1 MSKMVKC
8 KVCGKEISKGAK
20 CPNCGKDSRCFV
32 SRHKVLTVICG
43 LVIIGALGSV
53 TGGNSNN
60 KISDNKQT
68 SVSVEDSDS
77 KQTSVSVENS
87 DSKQTSVSNENS
99 NKKQMEPELNISASE
114 LINAY
119 KENEVKADKMYKG
132 KIVEVNG
139 IVDGINSGIDDKA
152 IVILSDGD
160 EFSFNNI
167 QCCIDDENQDKACEL
182 EKGQNVTIIGEASGE
197 IAGTPFIKDCKIK

>member
-8 KVCGKEISKGAK
+8 KVCGNEISKGAK

-32 SRHKVLTVICG
+32 SRHKVLTVIGG

-68 SVSVEDSDS
+68 SVSVE
-77 KQTSVSVENS
+77 NS
-87 DSKQTSVSNENS
+87 DSKQTSVSTENS
-99 NKKQMEPELNISASE
+99 NKKQMEPELNISATE

-119 KENEVKADKMYKG
+119 KENEIKADKMYKG

-139 IVDGINSGIDDKA
+139 IVDAIDSGIDDKA
-152 IVILSDGD
+152 IVRLSNGD
-160 EFSFNNI
+160 EFSFDNV

-182 EKGQNVTIIGEASGE
+182 EKGENVIIVGEADGE

>member
-32 SRHKVLTVICG
+32 SRHKVLTVIGG
-43 LVIIGALGSV
+43 LVIIGALGNIV
-53 TGGNSNN
+53 EGNSNN
-60 KISDNKQT
+60 KI
-68 SVSVEDSDS
+68 
-77 KQTSVSVENS
+77 S
-87 DSKQTSVSNENS
+87 DSKQTSVSNEIENT

-132 KIVEVNG
+132 RIVEVNG
-139 IVDGINSGIDDKA
+139 IVDKIDSDISDKA
-152 IVILSDGD
+152 VVRLSDGD
-160 EFSFNNI
+160 EFTFYNI
-167 QCCIDDENQDKACEL
+167 SCYVDNDNQDKACEL
-182 EKGQNVTIIGEASGE
+182 KKGQNVTIVGVADGE
-197 IAGTPFIKDCKIK
+197 IVGEPSIKDCKIK

>member
-32 SRHKVLTVICG
+32 SRHKVLTVIGG

-60 KISDNKQT
+60 KISD
-68 SVSVEDSDS
+68 S

-87 DSKQTSVSNENS
+87 DSKQTSVSNKNS
-99 NKKQMEPELNISASE
+99 NKKQMEPELSISATE

-119 KENEVKADKMYKG
+119 NENEVKADKMYKG

-139 IVDGINSGIDDKA
+139 IVDGIDSDMDDKA
-152 IVILSDGD
+152 VVRLSDGD
-160 EFSFNNI
+160 KFSIYTVSCYIDNN
-167 QCCIDDENQDKACEL
+167 NQDKACEL
-182 EKGQNVTIIGEASGE
+182 KKGQNVTIVGKADGEVIGQ
-197 IAGTPFIKDCKIK
+197 PCIKDCKIK

>member
-32 SRHKVLTVICG
+32 SRHKVLTVIGG
-43 LVIIGALGSV
+43 LVIIAALGSI

-60 KISDNKQT
+60 KISDSKQTNVSVEDSNKQT
-68 SVSVEDSDS
+68 SVS
-77 KQTSVSVENS
+77 T
-87 DSKQTSVSNENS
+87 ENS
-99 NKKQMEPELNISASE
+99 NKKQMEPELNISATE

-119 KENEVKADKMYKG
+119 KENEIKADKMYKG

-139 IVDGINSGIDDKA
+139 IVDAIDSGIDDKA
-152 IVILSDGD
+152 IVRLSDGD
-160 EFSFNNI
+160 EFSFYNVH
-167 QCCIDDENQDKACEL
+167 CYIDDENQDKACEL
-182 EKGQNVTIIGEASGE
+182 KKGENVTIIGKEDGE
-197 IAGTPFIKDCKIK
+197 IAGQPCIKNCKIK

>member
-32 SRHKVLTVICG
+32 SRHKVLTVIGG
-43 LVIIGALGSV
+43 LVIIGVLGSI

-60 KISDNKQT
+60 KISD
-68 SVSVEDSDS
+68 S
-77 KQTSVSVENS
+77 KQTSVSIENS

-99 NKKQMEPELNISASE
+99 NKKQMEPELNISAAE

-119 KENEVKADKMYKG
+119 KENEVKADKIYKG

-139 IVDGINSGIDDKA
+139 IVDAIDSGIDDKA
-152 IVILSDGD
+152 VIRLSDGD
-160 EFSFNNI
+160 EFSFYNVH
-167 QCCIDDENQDKACEL
+167 CYIDDENQDKACEL
-182 EKGQNVTIIGEASGE
+182 KKGENVTIIGKEDGE
-197 IAGTPFIKDCKIK
+197 IAGQPCIKNCKIK

>member
-60 KISDNKQT
+60 KISDSKQT

-77 KQTSVSVENS
+77 KQTSVSN
-87 DSKQTSVSNENS
+87 KNS
-99 NKKQMEPELNISASE
+99 NKKQMEPELNILASE

-152 IVILSDGD
+152 IVILSNGD
-160 EFSFNNI
+160 EFSFDNV
-167 QCCIDDENQDKACEL
+167 QCCIDNDNQDKACEL
-182 EKGQNVTIIGEASGE
+182 EKGQNVKIVGRADGE

>member
-60 KISDNKQT
+60 KISDSKQT
-68 SVSVEDSDS
+68 SVSVEDSN
-77 KQTSVSVENS
+77 KQTNVS
-87 DSKQTSVSNENS
+87 TENS
-99 NKKQMEPELNISASE
+99 NKKQMEPELNISATE

-119 KENEVKADKMYKG
+119 KENEIKADKMYKS

-152 IVILSDGD
+152 IVILSNGD
-160 EFSFNNI
+160 EFSFDNV

-182 EKGQNVTIIGEASGE
+182 KKGENVTIIGKADGE

>member
-1 MSKMVKC
+1 MSKMIKC

-32 SRHKVLTVICG
+32 SRHKVLTVIGG
-43 LVIIGALGSV
+43 LVIIGALGSI

-68 SVSVEDSDS
+68 SVSVE
-77 KQTSVSVENS
+77 NS
-87 DSKQTSVSNENS
+87 DSKQTSASNENS
-99 NKKQMEPELNISASE
+99 NKKQMEPELNISATE

-119 KENEVKADKMYKG
+119 KENEIKADKMYKG

-139 IVDGINSGIDDKA
+139 IVDAIDSGIDDKA
-152 IVILSDGD
+152 IVRLSDGD
-160 EFSFNNI
+160 EFSFDNV

-182 EKGQNVTIIGEASGE
+182 KKGENVIIIGKADGE

>member
-32 SRHKVLTVICG
+32 RRHKVLTVIGG
-43 LVIIGALGSV
+43 LVIIGALGSI

-68 SVSVEDSDS
+68 SVSVE
-77 KQTSVSVENS
+77 NS
-87 DSKQTSVSNENS
+87 DSKQTSASNENS
-99 NKKQMEPELNISASE
+99 NKKQMEPELNISATE

-119 KENEVKADKMYKG
+119 KENEIKADKMYKG

-139 IVDGINSGIDDKA
+139 IVDAIDSGIDDKA
-152 IVILSDGD
+152 IVRLSDGD
-160 EFSFNNI
+160 EFSFDNV

-182 EKGQNVTIIGEASGE
+182 KKGENVTIIGKADGE

>member
-20 CPNCGKDSRCFV
+20 CPNCGKDSRCFF

-43 LVIIGALGSV
+43 LVVIGALGSV

-60 KISDNKQT
+60 KISDSKQT
-68 SVSVEDSDS
+68 SVSVEDS
-77 KQTSVSVENS
+77 N
-87 DSKQTSVSNENS
+87 KQTSVSNENS
-99 NKKQMEPELNISASE
+99 NKKQMEPELSISATE

-119 KENEVKADKMYKG
+119 NENEVKADKMYKG

-139 IVDGINSGIDDKA
+139 IVDGIDSDMDDKA
-152 IVILSDGD
+152 VVRLSDGD
-160 EFSFNNI
+160 KFSI
-167 QCCIDDENQDKACEL
+167 YTVSCYIDDENQDNACEL
-182 EKGQNVTIIGEASGE
+182 KKGENVIIIGEADGE
-197 IAGTPFIKDCKIK
+197 IIGEPVIKNCKIK

>member
-32 SRHKVLTVICG
+32 SRHKVLTVIGG

-60 KISDNKQT
+60 KISDSKQT
-68 SVSVEDSDS
+68 SVSVEDSN
-77 KQTSVSVENS
+77 KQTNVS
-87 DSKQTSVSNENS
+87 TENS
-99 NKKQMEPELNISASE
+99 NKKQMEPELNISATE

-119 KENEVKADKMYKG
+119 NENEVKADKMYKG

-139 IVDGINSGIDDKA
+139 IVDAIDSGIDDKA
-152 IVILSDGD
+152 VVRLSDGD
-160 EFSFNNI
+160 EFSFDKVS
-167 QCCIDDENQDKACEL
+167 CYIDNDNQNKACEL
-182 EKGQNVTIIGEASGE
+182 EKGQNVTIIGKADGE
-197 IAGTPFIKDCKIK
+197 VIGRPQIKDCKIK

>member
-32 SRHKVLTVICG
+32 SRYKVLTVIGG
-43 LVIIGALGSV
+43 LVIIGALGSI

-60 KISDNKQT
+60 KISDSKQT
-68 SVSVEDSDS
+68 SVSVEDSN
-77 KQTSVSVENS
+77 KQTNAS
-87 DSKQTSVSNENS
+87 TENS
-99 NKKQMEPELNISASE
+99 NKKQMEPELNISATE

-119 KENEVKADKMYKG
+119 KENEIKADKMYKG

-139 IVDGINSGIDDKA
+139 IVDAIDSGIDDKA
-152 IVILSDGD
+152 IVRLSDGD
-160 EFSFNNI
+160 EFSIYNVY
-167 QCCIDDENQDKACEL
+167 CHIDNDNQNKACEL
-182 EKGQNVTIIGEASGE
+182 KKGENVIIIGKADGE
-197 IAGTPFIKDCKIK
+197 IAGEPVIKDCKIK

>member
-43 LVIIGALGSV
+43 LVIIGALGSI

-60 KISDNKQT
+60 KISD
-68 SVSVEDSDS
+68 S
-77 KQTSVSVENS
+77 KQTNVSIENS
-87 DSKQTSVSNENS
+87 DSKQTSVSDENS
-99 NKKQMEPELNISASE
+99 NKKQMEPELNISATE

-119 KENEVKADKMYKG
+119 NENEVKADKMYKG

-139 IVDGINSGIDDKA
+139 IVDGIDSGIDDKA
-152 IVILSDGD
+152 IVRLSDGD
-160 EFSFNNI
+160 EFSFDNV

-182 EKGQNVTIIGEASGE
+182 KKGDNVKIIGKADGE

>member
-32 SRHKVLTVICG
+32 SRHKVLTVIGG

-60 KISDNKQT
+60 KISD
-68 SVSVEDSDS
+68 S
-77 KQTSVSVENS
+77 KQTSVSIENS

-99 NKKQMEPELNISASE
+99 NKKQMEPELSISATE

-119 KENEVKADKMYKG
+119 KENEIKADKMYKG

-139 IVDGINSGIDDKA
+139 IVDAIDSGIDDKA
-152 IVILSDGD
+152 IVRLSDGD
-160 EFSFNNI
+160 EFSFDNV

-182 EKGQNVTIIGEASGE
+182 KKGENVMIIGKADGE

>member
-32 SRHKVLTVICG
+32 SRHKVLTVIGG
-43 LVIIGALGSV
+43 LVIIGVLGSV

-60 KISDNKQT
+60 KI
-68 SVSVEDSDS
+68 SDS

-99 NKKQMEPELNISASE
+99 NKKQMEPELNISATE

-119 KENEVKADKMYKG
+119 KENEIKADKMYKG

-139 IVDGINSGIDDKA
+139 IVDAIDSGIDDKA
-152 IVILSDGD
+152 IVRLSDGD
-160 EFSFNNI
+160 EFSFDNV

-182 EKGQNVTIIGEASGE
+182 KKGENVKIIGKADGE

>member
-32 SRHKVLTVICG
+32 SRHKVLTVIAG
-43 LVIIGALGSV
+43 LVIIGALGSI

-60 KISDNKQT
+60 KISD
-68 SVSVEDSDS
+68 S
-77 KQTSVSVENS
+77 KQTSVSIENS

-99 NKKQMEPELNISASE
+99 NKKQMEPELNISATE

-119 KENEVKADKMYKG
+119 KENEIKADKMYKG

-139 IVDGINSGIDDKA
+139 IVDAIDSGIDDKA
-152 IVILSDGD
+152 IVRLSDGD
-160 EFSFNNI
+160 EFSFDNV

-182 EKGQNVTIIGEASGE
+182 KKGENVTIIGKADGE

>member
-60 KISDNKQT
+60 KISD
-68 SVSVEDSDS
+68 S

-87 DSKQTSVSNENS
+87 DDKQTSASIDENSNKKQMDENS
-99 NKKQMEPELNISASE
+99 NKKQMEPELSISATE

-119 KENEVKADKMYKG
+119 NENEVKADKMYKG

-139 IVDGINSGIDDKA
+139 IVDGIDSGIDDKA
-152 IVILSDGD
+152 IVRLSNGD
-160 EFSFNNI
+160 EFSFDNV
-167 QCCIDDENQDKACEL
+167 QCCIDDENQNNACEL
-182 EKGQNVTIIGEASGE
+182 KKGENVIIIGKADGE

>member
-32 SRHKVLTVICG
+32 SRHKVLTVIGG

-60 KISDNKQT
+60 KI
-68 SVSVEDSDS
+68 SDS

-99 NKKQMEPELNISASE
+99 NKKQMEPELNISATE

-119 KENEVKADKMYKG
+119 KENEVKADKIYKG

-139 IVDGINSGIDDKA
+139 IVDAIDSGIDDKA
-152 IVILSDGD
+152 VIRLSDGD
-160 EFSFNNI
+160 EFSFYNVH
-167 QCCIDDENQDKACEL
+167 CYIDDENQDKACEL
-182 EKGQNVTIIGEASGE
+182 KKGENVTIIGKEDGE
-197 IAGTPFIKDCKIK
+197 IAGQPCIKNCKIK

>member
-32 SRHKVLTVICG
+32 SRHKVLTVIGG
-43 LVIIGALGSV
+43 LVIIGALGSI

-68 SVSVEDSDS
+68 SI
-77 KQTSVSVENS
+77 SVENS

-99 NKKQMEPELNISASE
+99 NKKQMEPELNISATE

-139 IVDGINSGIDDKA
+139 IVDGIDSDIDDKA
-152 IVILSDGD
+152 VVRLSDGD
-160 EFSFNNI
+160 EFSI
-167 QCCIDDENQDKACEL
+167 YTVSCYIDDENQDKACEL
-182 EKGQNVTIIGEASGE
+182 KKGENVTIIGKADGE
-197 IAGTPFIKDCKIK
+197 IAGTPVIKDCKIK

>member
-8 KVCGKEISKGAK
+8 KICGKEISKGAK

-32 SRHKVLTVICG
+32 SRHKVLTVIGG
-43 LVIIGALGSV
+43 LVIIGALGSI

-60 KISDNKQT
+60 KISD
-68 SVSVEDSDS
+68 S
-77 KQTSVSVENS
+77 KQTSVSIENS

-99 NKKQMEPELNISASE
+99 NKKQMEPELSMSASE

-139 IVDGINSGIDDKA
+139 IVDGIDSYMNDKA
-152 IVILSDGD
+152 VVTLSDGD
-160 EFSFNNI
+160 EFSI
-167 QCCIDDENQDKACEL
+167 YTVSCYIDNDNQDKACEL
-182 EKGQNVTIIGEASGE
+182 KKGENITTIGKADGEVIGQPS
-197 IAGTPFIKDCKIK
+197 IKDCKIK

>member
-32 SRHKVLTVICG
+32 SRHKVLTVIGG
-43 LVIIGALGSV
+43 LVIIGALGSI
-53 TGGNSNN
+53 TGGNSDN
-60 KISDNKQT
+60 KI
-68 SVSVEDSDS
+68 SDS
-77 KQTSVSVENS
+77 KQTSVSIENS
-87 DSKQTSVSNENS
+87 DDKQTSVSTENS
-99 NKKQMEPELNISASE
+99 NKKQMEPELNISATE

-139 IVDGINSGIDDKA
+139 IVDGIDSDMDDKA
-152 IVILSDGD
+152 VVRLSDGD
-160 EFSFNNI
+160 EFSIYNVS
-167 QCCIDDENQDKACEL
+167 CYIDNDNQNKACEL
-182 EKGQNVTIIGEASGE
+182 KKGQSVTIVGEADGAIIGE
-197 IAGTPFIKDCKIK
+197 PVIKNCKIK

>member
-60 KISDNKQT
+60 KISD
-68 SVSVEDSDS
+68 S

-87 DSKQTSVSNENS
+87 DDKQTSVSNENS
-99 NKKQMEPELNISASE
+99 NKKQMEPELSISATE

-119 KENEVKADKMYKG
+119 NENEVKADKMYKG
-132 KIVEVNG
+132 KIIEVNG
-139 IVDGINSGIDDKA
+139 IVDGIDSDMDDKA
-152 IVILSDGD
+152 VVRLSDGD
-160 EFSFNNI
+160 EFSI
-167 QCCIDDENQDKACEL
+167 YTVSCSIDDENQDKACEL
-182 EKGQNVTIIGEASGE
+182 KKGENVTIIGKADGE
-197 IAGTPFIKDCKIK
+197 VIGMPFIKDCKIK

>member
-43 LVIIGALGSV
+43 LVIIGALGSI

-60 KISDNKQT
+60 KISD
-68 SVSVEDSDS
+68 S
-77 KQTSVSVENS
+77 KQTNVSVENS
-87 DSKQTSVSNENS
+87 DSKQTSASNENS
-99 NKKQMEPELNISASE
+99 NKKQMEPELSISAAE

-119 KENEVKADKMYKG
+119 KENEVKADKMYKD

-139 IVDGINSGIDDKA
+139 IVDAVDSGIDDKA
-152 IVILSDGD
+152 VVRLSDGD
-160 EFSFNNI
+160 EFSFYNVH
-167 QCCIDDENQDKACEL
+167 CYIDDENQDKACEL
-182 EKGQNVTIIGEASGE
+182 KKGENVTIIGKEDGE
-197 IAGTPFIKDCKIK
+197 IAGQPCIKDCKIK

>member
-20 CPNCGKDSRCFV
+20 CPNCVKDSRCFF
-32 SRHKVLTVICG
+32 SRHKVLTVIGG
-43 LVIIGALGSV
+43 LVIIAALGSI

-60 KISDNKQT
+60 KISD
-68 SVSVEDSDS
+68 S
-77 KQTSVSVENS
+77 KQISVSVENS

-99 NKKQMEPELNISASE
+99 NKKQMEPELSISATE

-119 KENEVKADKMYKG
+119 NENEVKADKMYKG

-139 IVDGINSGIDDKA
+139 IVDGIDSDMDDKA
-152 IVILSDGD
+152 VVRLSDGD
-160 EFSFNNI
+160 KFSI
-167 QCCIDDENQDKACEL
+167 YTVSCYIDDENKDNACEL
-182 EKGQNVTIIGEASGE
+182 KKGENVTIIGKADGE
-197 IAGTPFIKDCKIK
+197 IIGEPVIKDCKIK

>member
-32 SRHKVLTVICG
+32 SRHKVLTVIGG
-43 LVIIGALGSV
+43 LVIIGALGSI

-60 KISDNKQT
+60 KI
-68 SVSVEDSDS
+68 SDS
-77 KQTSVSVENS
+77 KQTSVSVENG

-99 NKKQMEPELNISASE
+99 NKKQMEPELNISATE

-119 KENEVKADKMYKG
+119 KENEIKADKMYKG

-139 IVDGINSGIDDKA
+139 IVDAIDSGIDDKA
-152 IVILSDGD
+152 IVRLSDGD
-160 EFSFNNI
+160 EFSFDNV

-182 EKGQNVTIIGEASGE
+182 KKGENVTIIGKADGE
-197 IAGTPFIKDCKIK
+197 IAGTPFIKD

>member
-32 SRHKVLTVICG
+32 SRHKVLTVIGG

-60 KISDNKQT
+60 KISDN
-68 SVSVEDSDS
+68 

-99 NKKQMEPELNISASE
+99 NKKQMEPELNISATE

-139 IVDGINSGIDDKA
+139 IVDGIDSDMDDKA
-152 IVILSDGD
+152 VVRLSDGD
-160 EFSFNNI
+160 EFSFDNV

-197 IAGTPFIKDCKIK
+197 IVGTPFIKDCKIK

>member
-32 SRHKVLTVICG
+32 SRHKVLTVIGG
-43 LVIIGALGSV
+43 LVIIAALGSI

-60 KISDNKQT
+60 KI
-68 SVSVEDSDS
+68 SDS

-99 NKKQMEPELNISASE
+99 NKKQMEPELSISATE

-119 KENEVKADKMYKG
+119 KENEIKADKMYKG

-139 IVDGINSGIDDKA
+139 IVDAIDSGIDDKA
-152 IVILSDGD
+152 IVRLSDGD
-160 EFSFNNI
+160 EFSFDNV

-182 EKGQNVTIIGEASGE
+182 KKGENVTIIGKADGE

>member
-20 CPNCGKDSRCFV
+20 CPNCGKDSRCFF
-32 SRHKVLTVICG
+32 SRHKVLTVIGG
-43 LVIIGALGSV
+43 LVIIAALGSI

-60 KISDNKQT
+60 KI
-68 SVSVEDSDS
+68 SDS

-99 NKKQMEPELNISASE
+99 NKKQMEPELSISATE

-119 KENEVKADKMYKG
+119 NENEVKADKMYKG

-139 IVDGINSGIDDKA
+139 IVDGIDSDMDDKA
-152 IVILSDGD
+152 VVRLSDGD
-160 EFSFNNI
+160 KFSI
-167 QCCIDDENQDKACEL
+167 YTVSCYIDDENQDNACEL
-182 EKGQNVTIIGEASGE
+182 KKGENVTIIGKADGE
-197 IAGTPFIKDCKIK
+197 IIGEPVIKDCKIK

>member
-32 SRHKVLTVICG
+32 SRHKVLTVIGG
-43 LVIIGALGSV
+43 LVIIGALGSI

-60 KISDNKQT
+60 KI
-68 SVSVEDSDS
+68 SDS

-99 NKKQMEPELNISASE
+99 NKKQMEPELNISATE

-119 KENEVKADKMYKG
+119 KENEIKADKMYKG

-139 IVDGINSGIDDKA
+139 IVDAIDSGIDDKA
-152 IVILSDGD
+152 IVRLSDGD
-160 EFSFNNI
+160 EFSFDNV

-182 EKGQNVTIIGEASGE
+182 KKGENVTIIGKADGE

>member
-60 KISDNKQT
+60 KISDSKQT
-68 SVSVEDSDS
+68 SASVEDS
-77 KQTSVSVENS
+77 N
-87 DSKQTSVSNENS
+87 KQTSVSNENS
-99 NKKQMEPELNISASE
+99 NKKQMDENSNKKQMEPELSISATE

-119 KENEVKADKMYKG
+119 EENEVKADKMYKG

-139 IVDGINSGIDDKA
+139 IVDGIDSDMDDKA
-152 IVILSDGD
+152 VVRLSDGD
-160 EFSFNNI
+160 EFSI
-167 QCCIDDENQDKACEL
+167 YTVSCRIDDENQDKACEL
-182 EKGQNVTIIGEASGE
+182 EKGQNVTIVGEADGE
-197 IAGTPFIKDCKIK
+197 VIGMPFIKDCKIK

>member
-60 KISDNKQT
+60 KISD
-68 SVSVEDSDS
+68 S

-99 NKKQMEPELNISASE
+99 NKKQMEPELSISATE

-119 KENEVKADKMYKG
+119 KENEVKADKIYKG

-139 IVDGINSGIDDKA
+139 IVDAIDSGIDDKA
-152 IVILSDGD
+152 VVRLSDGD
-160 EFSFNNI
+160 EFSFYNVH
-167 QCCIDDENQDKACEL
+167 CYIDNDNQNKACEL
-182 EKGQNVTIIGEASGE
+182 KKGENVTIVGKADGE
-197 IAGTPFIKDCKIK
+197 IAGQPCIKDCKIK

>member
-32 SRHKVLTVICG
+32 SRHKVLTVIAG
-43 LVIIGALGSV
+43 LVIIGALGSI

-68 SVSVEDSDS
+68 SVSVE
-77 KQTSVSVENS
+77 NS
-87 DSKQTSVSNENS
+87 DSKQTSVSNKNS
-99 NKKQMEPELNISASE
+99 NKKQMEPELNISATE

-119 KENEVKADKMYKG
+119 KENEVKADKIYKG

-139 IVDGINSGIDDKA
+139 IVDAIDSGIDDKA
-152 IVILSDGD
+152 VIRLSDGD
-160 EFSFNNI
+160 EFSFYNVH
-167 QCCIDDENQDKACEL
+167 CYIDDENQDKACEL
-182 EKGQNVTIIGEASGE
+182 KKGENVTIIGKEDGE
-197 IAGTPFIKDCKIK
+197 IAGQPCIKNCKIK

>member
-32 SRHKVLTVICG
+32 SRHKVLTVIGG

-60 KISDNKQT
+60 K
-68 SVSVEDSDS
+68 VSDS

-87 DSKQTSVSNENS
+87 NEQTSVSNENS
-99 NKKQMEPELNISASE
+99 NKKQMEPELNISATE

-119 KENEVKADKMYKG
+119 EENEVKADKMYKG
-132 KIVEVNG
+132 KIVEITG
-139 IVDGINSGIDDKA
+139 IVDGIDSDIDDKA
-152 IVILSDGD
+152 VVRLSDGD
-160 EFSFNNI
+160 EFSFDTVT
-167 QCCIDDENQDKACEL
+167 CYIDDENQDKACEL
-182 EKGQNVTIIGEASGE
+182 EKGQNVTIVGEADGE
-197 IAGTPFIKDCKIK
+197 VIGRPHIKDCKIK

>member
-60 KISDNKQT
+60 KISD
-68 SVSVEDSDS
+68 S

-87 DSKQTSVSNENS
+87 DDKQTSVSNENS
-99 NKKQMEPELNISASE
+99 NKKQMEPELSISATE

-139 IVDGINSGIDDKA
+139 IVDGIDSDMDDKA
-152 IVILSDGD
+152 VVRLSDGD
-160 EFSFNNI
+160 EFSI
-167 QCCIDDENQDKACEL
+167 YTVSCRIDDENQDKACEL
-182 EKGQNVTIIGEASGE
+182 EKGQNVTIVGEADGE
-197 IAGTPFIKDCKIK
+197 VIGMPFIKDCKIK

>member
-32 SRHKVLTVICG
+32 SRHKVLTVIGG

-60 KISDNKQT
+60 KISDSKQT
-68 SVSVEDSDS
+68 SVSVED
-77 KQTSVSVENS
+77 N
-87 DSKQTSVSNENS
+87 SKQTSVSNENS
-99 NKKQMEPELNISASE
+99 NKKQMEPELNISATE

-119 KENEVKADKMYKG
+119 KENEVKADKTYKG

-139 IVDGINSGIDDKA
+139 IVDGIDSGISDEA
-152 IVILSDGD
+152 IVRLSDGD
-160 EFSFNNI
+160 EFSFDDVI
-167 QCCIDDENQDKACEL
+167 CYIDNDNQDNACEL
-182 EKGQNVTIIGEASGE
+182 KKGENVTIIGKADGE
-197 IAGTPFIKDCKIK
+197 IIGEPVIKDCKIK

>member
-32 SRHKVLTVICG
+32 SRHKVLTVIGG

-60 KISDNKQT
+60 KISD
-68 SVSVEDSDS
+68 S

-87 DSKQTSVSNENS
+87 DDKQTSVSNENS
-99 NKKQMEPELNISASE
+99 NKKQMEPELSISATE

-139 IVDGINSGIDDKA
+139 IVDAIDSGIDDKA
-152 IVILSDGD
+152 VVRLSDGD
-160 EFSFNNI
+160 EISFYNVH
-167 QCCIDDENQDKACEL
+167 CYIDDENQNKACEL
-182 EKGQNVTIIGEASGE
+182 KKGENVTIVGKEDGE
-197 IAGTPFIKDCKIK
+197 IAGQPCIKDCKIK

>member
-32 SRHKVLTVICG
+32 SRHKVLTVIGG
-43 LVIIGALGSV
+43 LVIIGALGSI

-60 KISDNKQT
+60 KISD
-68 SVSVEDSDS
+68 S
-77 KQTSVSVENS
+77 KQTSVSIENS

-99 NKKQMEPELNISASE
+99 NKKQMEPELSISATE

-119 KENEVKADKMYKG
+119 KENEVKADKIYKG

-139 IVDGINSGIDDKA
+139 IVDTVDSDMDDKA
-152 IVILSDGD
+152 VVRLSDGD
-160 EFSFNNI
+160 KFSI
-167 QCCIDDENQDKACEL
+167 YTVSCRIDDENQDNACEL
-182 EKGQNVTIIGEASGE
+182 KKGENVKIIGKAYGE
-197 IAGTPFIKDCKIK
+197 IIGQPVIKDCKIK